1 MDDVETADLIEQLR
15 LMEKQA
21 HELVAQQYKVESLLK
36 NALHRSPQR
45 YHEIVAEHNA
55 PLDDASSQTISD

>member
-1 MDDVETADLIEQLR
+1 MDDIETTDLIEQLR

-36 NALHRSPQR
+36 NALHRSPER
-45 YHEIVAEHNA
+45 HHEIVAENNA
-55 PLDDASSQTISD
+55 PLDDASSEAISD